1 MTSSSTSFLSSNGS
15 NFVNDESELKSDD
28 QIINLNSVSNAATQS
43 AIDISSNLSKTNSF
57 SNADKNRCFLDMN
70 DIEHVT
76 MENTYKVKGN
86 ITKDTGWNEGEN
98 NSSESD
104 SDDEEQKEVEM
115 IIYDPS
121 VFKPLPTQI
130 AGHGSE
136 DDGEKGFL
144 KRPDGRLLKPVQA
157 PPRGRRELDFYKRI
171 NSSKDPTDLRLKQCI
186 PQFFGV
192 EKVGFIN
199 GITITEEFLILR
211 DITEG
216 FVRPSIMDI
225 KIGSRT
231 WGPDASAKKQAQE
244 MAKYAGTKHPFG
256 FRYA

>member
-1 MTSSSTSFLSSNGS
+1 M
-15 NFVNDESELKSDD
+15 
-28 QIINLNSVSNAATQS
+28 
-43 AIDISSNLSKTNSF
+43 
-57 SNADKNRCFLDMN
+57 
-70 DIEHVT
+70 
-76 MENTYKVKGN
+76 
-86 ITKDTGWNEGEN
+86 
-98 NSSESD
+98 
-104 SDDEEQKEVEM
+104 
-115 IIYDPS
+115 
-121 VFKPLPTQI
+121 
-130 AGHGSE
+130 
-136 DDGEKGFL
+136 
-144 KRPDGRLLKPVQA
+144 
-157 PPRGRRELDFYKRI
+157 DFYKRI
-171 NSSKDPTDLRLKQCI
+171 NASKDPTDLRLKQCI

-256 FRYA
+256 FRYV

>member
-15 NFVNDESELKSDD
+15 NCLNDESELKSDD
-28 QIINLNSVSNAATQS
+28 QVINLNSFSNS
-43 AIDISSNLSKTNSF
+43 AKRLAINISSNQFKSKSFLDADQNS
-57 SNADKNRCFLDMN
+57 SFLDMN
-70 DIEHVT
+70 DIKHMT
-76 MENTYKVKGN
+76 MENTNKVKGN
-86 ITKDTGWNEGEN
+86 ITKDTGWNENEN
-98 NSSESD
+98 NCSESD
-104 SDDEEQKEVEM
+104 SDDEEQKEFEM

-121 VFKPLPTQI
+121 VFKPHPTQI

-171 NSSKDPTDLRLKQCI
+171 NASKDPTDLRLKQCI
-186 PQFFGV
+186 PQFFGI

-199 GITITEEFLILR
+199 GITITEDVLILR

-216 FVRPSIMDI
+216 FAPPSIMDLN
-225 KIGSRT
+225 IGSRT

-244 MAKYAGTKHPFG
+244 IAKYAGTKHPFG
-256 FRYA
+256 FRYV

>member
-1 MTSSSTSFLSSNGS
+1 MTSSSTLFLSSNGS
-15 NFVNDESELKSDD
+15 NFMNDESELKSDD
-28 QIINLNSVSNAATQS
+28 QIINFNSVSNAAVQKT
-43 AIDISSNLSKTNSF
+43 IDISSNLSKTNSLLE
-57 SNADKNRCFLDMN
+57 ADKNRCFLDMS
-70 DIEHVT
+70 DIEHMT
-76 MENTYKVKGN
+76 MENTYKGN
-86 ITKDTGWNEGEN
+86 ITKDTGWNEDEN

-104 SDDEEQKEVEM
+104 SDDEEQREVEM

-157 PPRGRRELDFYKRI
+157 PPRGKRELDFYKRI
-171 NSSKDPTDLRLKQCI
+171 NASKDPTDLRLKQCI

-192 EKVGFIN
+192 EKMGFIN